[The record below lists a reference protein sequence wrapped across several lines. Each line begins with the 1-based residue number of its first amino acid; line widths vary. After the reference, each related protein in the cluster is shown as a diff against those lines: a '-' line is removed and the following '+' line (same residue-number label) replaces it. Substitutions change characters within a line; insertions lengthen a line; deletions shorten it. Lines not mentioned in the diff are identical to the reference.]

1 MKIDLGRKVGRREFL
16 VRVVEA
22 GSGIVLAS
30 AVLTVAGLGLPG
42 CGGGDGGGSGGGMSG
57 VTIIVATVNSHSHS
71 FTIPQD
77 TLDNPPMIGYSAST
91 SQSFAHTHSIS
102 LSEDDLIDIAN
113 SVPVNGTTMTTPF
126 PGHEHGYAFV

>member
-1 MKIDLGRKVGRREFL
+1 MDREKP
-16 VRVVEA
+16 
-22 GSGIVLAS
+22 
-30 AVLTVAGLGLPG
+30 AVLVVVNAAK
-42 CGGGDGGGSGGGMSG
+42 
-57 VTIIVATVNSHSHS
+57 VIVVD
-71 FTIPQD
+71 QD